1 MVSYLEERVGSDG
14 FAGVTPF
21 EDFFGD
27 VFFFVGEASRCFLPV
42 LPLAR

>member
-1 MVSYLEERVGSDG
+1 MSYLYEGVGSDG

-21 EDFFGD
+21 DDFLGD
-27 VFFFVGEASRCFLPV
+27 VPFLVGDASRCFLPV

>member
-1 MVSYLEERVGSDG
+1 MVSYLEERVGSNC

-27 VFFFVGEASRCFLPV
+27 VFFLVGEASRCLLPV